1 MRPSWNIWNAAS
13 KKPWGYIQVY
23 LPSCDALRKML
34 KSVSEILDGRCNL
47 KPNNQRCWM
56 NATGGYTLP
65 AGVSVALMIYG
76 MHHNPSVYP
85 DPEIFKPERFLPEN
99 SVGRHPFSFIPFSAG
114 PRNCIGKFKKK
125 LICSILFSLIT
136 IWNFSGQKYGILE
149 IKVVL
154 ANLLRRFQFSVKDAS
169 TPMLIPSSEVV
180 LKPKK
185 GVPLILSKREIIAWV
200 LIWNPLKRKL
210 LCQLKTQS
218 VFYFLLKVVKWAVF
232 ATNNI
237 IFFIIWNRRWYNLFD
252 KLARLLSR
260 GFL

>member
-1 MRPSWNIWNAAS
+1 MQQVDTHYQPAS
-13 KKPWGYIQVY
+13 RLHWWFMGCIII
-23 LPSCDALRKML
+23 LRFIPIPKFSNR
-34 KSVSEILDGRCNL
+34 SVSFPKTASGAIRSHSSHSVPVLV
-47 KPNNQRCWM
+47 
-56 NATGGYTLP
+56 T
-65 AGVSVALMIYG
+65 VSV
-76 MHHNPSVYP
+76 S
-85 DPEIFKPERFLPEN
+85 FLKELL
-99 SVGRHPFSFIPFSAG
+99 
-114 PRNCIGKFKKK
+114 C
-125 LICSILFSLIT
+125 ILFSLIA

-154 ANLLRRFQFSVKDAS
+154 ANLLRRFRFSVKDAS

-252 KLARLLSR
+252 KLSRLLSR